1 MLGLSGIEN
10 FTKLRTL
17 NVSYNSLLD
26 LDGIDSLQNLA
37 TLHLQG
43 NQLGIQESYE
53 DLNKNKNYDTG
64 EPFKD
69 LSGNGKWEG
78 NALDSLKTMR
88 SLTNLYLFDNHL
100 TSLRSFEELPSLQ
113 VLLLSETS

>member
-1 MLGLSGIEN
+1 M
-10 FTKLRTL
+10 
-17 NVSYNSLLD
+17 
-26 LDGIDSLQNLA
+26 
-37 TLHLQG
+37 QG

-113 VLLLSETS
+113 VLLLSGNKLKDLSGLENAEGCANFILTTISLQILASWENFLI